1 MGSAYVRYASICSAV
16 DWNSWNNSKRWQ
28 LQQACF
34 KVRQEARVDAQL
46 CMPADLFIDTPGQRF
61 ELFQLF
67 QSTALQIEA
76 YRTYAEPIERF
87 HFRARH
93 SGRQLRHPDEAGAQA
108 SQRLKQIALLGT

>member
-16 DWNSWNNSKRWQ
+16 DWNSWNNSKRWPGVSMNRSAGMQ
-28 LQQACF
+28 SCASTRASCLTLKHAC
-34 KVRQEARVDAQL
+34 
-46 CMPADLFIDTPGQRF
+46 CNCQRF